1 MNISEGT
8 VITNLERYQILTQPY
23 IGRSD
28 IMKVTGFCSNKT
40 SELITEIIIRAT
52 KQGKKLLYERGRVP
66 SKYLIERLDLDME
79 EIYQNA
85 VREKSLGL

>member
-1 MNISEGT
+1 M
-8 VITNLERYQILTQPY
+8 ITNLERYQILTQPY

-40 SELITEIIIRAT
+40 SALITEIIAAA
-52 KQGKKLLYERGRVP
+52 KNKGKKLLYERGRVP
-66 SKYLIERLDLDME
+66 SKYLIERLDLDLE

-85 VREKSLGL
+85 VREQRLAAKG